1 VQERTGSNKNALAA
15 KAEALRAYLEGE
27 MGVEPFL
34 RLYHYMESFSI
45 EEDPHVAADT
55 ILKIVGENVRFIPL
69 VHQLIASEEAIL
81 AQNNAPSG

>member
-1 VQERTGSNKNALAA
+1 
-15 KAEALRAYLEGE
+15 

-34 RLYHYMESFSI
+34 QLYHYMESFSI

-69 VHQLIASEEAIL
+69 VHQLIASEEVIL
-81 AQNNAPSG
+81 AQSNGPST